1 MSVSRDFAFVVDEAL
16 SADNLIKLIKNV
28 DKKIISEVN
37 IFDVYRG
44 KNIDSNK
51 KSIAVEVK
59 MQPEKVTF
67 TDQEID
73 AISSK
78 IIKEASSS
86 LGAVLRS

>member
-1 MSVSRDFAFVVDEAL
+1 M
-16 SADNLIKLIKNV
+16 KL
-28 DKKIISEVN
+28 
-37 IFDVYRG
+37 FDVYRG

-59 MQPEKVTF
+59 MQPEKLTF

-78 IIKEASSS
+78 IIKEVSNS

>member
-1 MSVSRDFAFVVDEAL
+1 VSRDFAFVVDEEIN
-16 SADNLIKLIKNV
+16 ADKLIKIIKNI
-28 DKKIISEVN
+28 DQKIISEVKL
-37 IFDVYRG
+37 FDIYRG

-59 MQPEKVTF
+59 MQPEKLTF

-73 AISSK
+73 AISSQ
-78 IIKEASSS
+78 IIKEVSNS